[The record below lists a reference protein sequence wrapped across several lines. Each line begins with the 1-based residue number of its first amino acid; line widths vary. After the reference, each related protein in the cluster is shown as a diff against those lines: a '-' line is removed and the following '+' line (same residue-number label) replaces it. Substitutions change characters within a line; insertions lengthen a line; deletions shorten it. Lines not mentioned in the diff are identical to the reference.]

1 MAIKGKEWWQE
12 LVALE
17 GKNVIPT
24 PEDEAK
30 MSEVILELADPLL
43 DGDITNAKQVD
54 FIIQLTIVAWNKGM
68 FSADRQTALEKQ
80 IIDTLVPPNGDAEM
94 VATVVEALDIVDER
108 RKKLFPNLRRVVV
121 SYDLH
126 VSKGKIAL
134 NVAFAPL
141 AADR

>member
-80 IIDTLVPPNGDAEM
+80 IIDTLVPPDGDAEM
-94 VATVVEALDIVDER
+94 VATVIEALDIVDER
-108 RKKLFPNLRRVVV
+108 RRSSFQSPQDGGQL
-121 SYDLH
+121 
-126 VSKGKIAL
+126 
-134 NVAFAPL
+134 
-141 AADR
+141 